1 MLGRVRP
8 SCLQATSGF
17 PHFFALTSSFK
28 CDEQWGP
35 CVVDSGSRKFGDMA
49 SEAFVKIMDDGA
61 ARILS
66 RAERAYDV
74 DLEIASQL
82 SNLISTSDE
91 VSSTGGAYV
100 LWAEITDLVDDPMG
114 PNSDEMCAAFSV
126 VLARAWQ
133 QLSDRHDERV
143 QTKFVRRWAK
153 SLKRYWRKGKLPV

>member
-1 MLGRVRP
+1 
-8 SCLQATSGF
+8 
-17 PHFFALTSSFK
+17 
-28 CDEQWGP
+28 
-35 CVVDSGSRKFGDMA
+35 
-49 SEAFVKIMDDGA
+49 MDDGA